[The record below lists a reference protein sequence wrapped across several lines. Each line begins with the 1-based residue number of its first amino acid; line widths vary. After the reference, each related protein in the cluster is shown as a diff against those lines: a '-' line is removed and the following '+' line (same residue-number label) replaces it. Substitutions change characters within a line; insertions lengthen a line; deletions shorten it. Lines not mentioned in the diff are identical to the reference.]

1 MLLQADV
8 SDEARVR
15 AMIGE
20 HIQHFGKLDILVNN
34 AATTFFIDL
43 ADFES
48 MTEDKWDRIYAVN
61 VKGLFWCTRAAAPA
75 LRTAKGCVI
84 NIASMAGF
92 SGKGSSIAYGASKA
106 AVIALT
112 KGLASAMAPDVR
124 VNAIAPGMV
133 DSPWNTGRSERVQRA
148 AAGTPLGR
156 VPTSADI
163 GEVVLDLASG
173 FSLATGMTVQIDGG
187 ASL

>member
-1 MLLQADV
+1 M
-8 SDEARVR
+8 SDEPRVR
-15 AMIGE
+15 AMVAE
-20 HIQHFGKLDILVNN
+20 FVQHFGKPDVLVNN

-43 ADFES
+43 ADFDS

-61 VKGLFWCTRAAAPA
+61 VKRLFCCTRAAAPA
-75 LRTAKGCVI
+75 LRAAKGCII

-112 KGLASAMAPDVR
+112 KGLASAVAPELR
-124 VNAIAPGMV
+124 VNAIAPGMA
-133 DSPWNTGRSERVQRA
+133 DSPWNTGRSERVERA

-156 VPTSADI
+156 VTNSADI

-173 FSLATGMTVQIDGG
+173 FSLTTGMTVKIDGG